1 MFADLPGVKL
11 SYEDTGS
18 GEPVVLVMGAGATG
32 RVWHLHQVPALVE
45 AGYRVITFDNRG
57 ISPAEPG
64 FTVDDLVA
72 DTAGLIEQLGL
83 GPCRL
88 VGTSLGAQV
97 VTELALA
104 RPDLVSQAVLMA
116 TRGRSD
122 VMRAAM
128 GLATK
133 ESLDSGVVPP
143 PRQEAVERAVRNLS
157 PHTLND
163 DAAISD
169 WLDIFEMSPI
179 LWTSG
184 LRAQLDLDFPRGSS
198 RLPAYAG
205 IRVPCLAIGF
215 ADDLR
220 LPPHLSREVA
230 DAIPGARYVEL
241 ERCGHYGY
249 LERPDVVNAA
259 VLEFFAAG
267 HR

>member
-1 MFADLPGVKL
+1 MKL

-72 DTAGLIEQLGL
+72 DTAGLIEHLGL
-83 GPCRL
+83 GRCRL
-88 VGTSLGAQV
+88 VGTSMGAQV

-122 VMRAAM
+122 VLRAAM
-128 GLATK
+128 GLAEK
-133 ESLDSGVVPP
+133 ELLDSGAVLP

-163 DAAISD
+163 DTAISD
-169 WLDIFEMSPI
+169 WLDVFEMSPI
-179 LWTSG
+179 LWTPG
-184 LRAQLDLDFPRGSS
+184 LRAQLNLDIPPETS
-198 RLPAYAG
+198 RLTAYAD
-205 IRVPCLAIGF
+205 IRVPCLVIGF

-259 VLEFFAAG
+259 ILGFFAAG